1 MRSSGSTERSKPVY
15 IINYLENLEGRQVII
30 LSLVLSLLVHVAI
43 LTGLQGIFPGTWFK
57 NKLRTYRVDLIRPP
71 MDEINKTKMEE
82 FAPVKQI
89 HSEPPQEPREA
100 TISLDTKDSTY
111 MPYTKIIKEK
121 IRSHWIYPLSAQEN
135 LIQGSLT
142 VLFRLDRGG
151 NLIACNLVRSSNHQI
166 LDTYALK
173 AIRAAKPFP
182 PFPENIGVE
191 FLNINASF
199 AYQLQFER

>member
-1 MRSSGSTERSKPVY
+1 MRSSGSAERRKTVNITKY
-15 IINYLENLEGRQVII
+15 FDNLEGRQVII
-30 LSLVLSLLVHVAI
+30 LSLALSLLVHVAL
-43 LTGLQGIFPGTWFK
+43 LTGLQGMFPGTWFK
-57 NKLRTYRVDLIRPP
+57 DKLRAYKVDLIRPP
-71 MDEINKTKMEE
+71 MDEVKKTKMEE
-82 FAPVKQI
+82 PTPVKQI
-89 HSEPPQEPREA
+89 HSEPPEEPREA

-135 LIQGSLT
+135 LIQGNLT

-151 NLIACNLVRSSNHQI
+151 DLIACDLVRSSNHEI

-182 PFPENIGVE
+182 PFPENIRVE

-199 AYQLQFER
+199 AYQLEFER